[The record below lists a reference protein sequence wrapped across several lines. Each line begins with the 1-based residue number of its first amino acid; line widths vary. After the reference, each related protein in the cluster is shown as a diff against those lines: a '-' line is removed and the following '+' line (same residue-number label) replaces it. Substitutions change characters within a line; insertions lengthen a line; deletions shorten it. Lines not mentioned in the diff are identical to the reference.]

1 MAALEVGK
9 LESLANEI
17 SLKDFGSSIRVQEL
31 SITSEPETF
40 PQSHRYAEQLCACLW
55 LACLQRYLNNCQVS
69 CSVLA
74 AADLALPTA
83 NSKVARRYQLE
94 PDTDSSVSLSSLTNS
109 TLSAEE
115 SPTNTTQFTLVDGS
129 LLCLTFGSL
138 AANTQALLEL
148 LAANDGFALVTVVD
162 LEARLCHSWP
172 VSQHVQADLST
183 RLEKTLQVA
192 LSRYEADEKASI
204 SKLFTPTREDLDFLS
219 EWNAASIEPHNTNLC
234 AVVSE
239 RAREYPDAIAISD
252 GNGTSCTYAEMQQ
265 HVLRLALILKSM
277 GVQPESYVPF
287 AMEKSA
293 FAILVIYAI
302 VRSGAACV
310 PLDPTHPRARHVS
323 IIERCGASL
332 VVTDLA
338 SQNFV
343 GGLGIPSRLL
353 TPSLLA
359 VCANDLDVELESNP
373 EQTLEYPEPH
383 WAAWVIFTSGSTGVP
398 KGVVLEHQAI
408 CSGIRDFSPVLEIGP
423 TSRVLQFAAFTF
435 DVSIEEIFYTLG
447 NGGCVCVPTEE
458 DRVQDL
464 GATMDRLK
472 ITWVDLTPSLTKLLD
487 PTQLPH
493 LKTVNVGGELLA
505 KTVIDKWA
513 ACLTLKN
520 TYGPAETSCNTTC
533 NPNVMP
539 GTSGRDIGRP
549 VGCRVHI
556 VNSKDPNE
564 LLPVGAVGEMLAE
577 GPCLAREYI
586 GDPEKSAKT
595 FITGIQWA
603 GPGRRFYRTG
613 DLAQLSEDGS
623 LQFLGRADTQVKI
636 RGLRIELSEIEH
648 HLNAHRGIRFAIAF
662 IPQHGAA
669 QGKLL
674 TVVVPRHDF
683 QQETVT
689 DHFSTVEADSPAW
702 KQVSAAREHL
712 KEHLPLNHIP
722 TVWAVVKSLPMTS
735 SLKLNLVA
743 IKNVSFLDPSGTDSN
758 DDDGIEDALRLKQP
772 HVKAFRTV
780 VATVLKL
787 SEPTISLSKS
797 FISLGGDSLLA
808 MQVVASYRA
817 QGWQITVTDI
827 LRCPTLSQVS
837 DKAKALEVQID
848 YAAQLAGLDMLAPFD
863 MSPIQQSH
871 FAMQPKGRNDF
882 TLGFR
887 VEVKDNSITL
897 ARLLTALSQIV
908 EKHPMLRAR
917 AYQDPTSNWKQVVQP
932 SAAGSYKVHW
942 HENAGVQEAQE
953 ILEKN
958 AASLDFICG
967 PILAADMIIR
977 DDPNL
982 PRILC
987 LTAHH
992 LFIDLISW
1000 RVVLDDLNVALSGK
1014 PLSTDVSLSFPQWL
1028 ALQKNHYEAAS
1039 LSPSLKSMGV
1049 GKTDVG
1055 FWGMENREN
1064 LYEDVVIDE
1073 FLIPEDITSLILG
1086 PCNMTYSSE
1095 PVELLIAAL
1104 CHSFNK
1110 VFSERSFL
1118 NLFNEDH
1125 GRDPW
1130 DPSID
1135 ITRTVGWFTTLAPV
1149 YLEECDRPDAAA
1161 FVQDAIQARLR
1172 NNACEYFSTRY
1183 LHPEGRRLFK
1193 GHEIMEVLFNYTG
1206 SFQQLEASDSILTHV
1221 RDEAGSQSFHE
1232 VQSGRRDALFE
1243 ITALAERGRLQ
1254 FIVESNRHM
1263 LHRDRISLWMAEI
1276 QKSLRVIATELCDR
1290 EPVLCAARFPL
1301 LGTVNSELFR
1311 NMLGSVRSATGLE
1324 EPCIEDIYP
1333 VTPMQHGILLTQAQ
1347 DPSLYHVQ
1355 SIWELTTTDAPP
1367 LSAERISEAWKSVVA
1382 HQPTLRTIFFEAGH
1396 GQHSF
1401 YQVVLKQLEP
1411 TVQVLETS
1419 DPLSCLEQ
1427 YPAATPRHWES
1438 GHRLLI
1444 AASSSRVYC
1453 RLDISHTLMD
1463 GYSMSVIESNLKSAF
1478 EGRNLS
1484 SGGFPLSYG
1493 QYVGYSLERSS
1504 GDPVSYWRQYL
1515 AGTDPCLFP
1524 TLAHRAPPEAKRRRC
1539 EAHIDFSDIH
1549 TTEFCREHGITM
1561 STLVSTAWGLV
1572 LRAYTGKNDVC
1583 FGYLVSG
1590 RDIPVPGIEQL
1601 VGTCISMLVQRVSIE
1616 DSATLKD
1623 LLLAAQEDNLNSMQN
1638 LDCSLAEILNATESK
1653 SRALFNSIISYQRLL
1668 PDDPTAESR
1677 KLQMTE
1683 VMSLDPAEYDIS
1695 LGFFE
1700 DETKLQLKLSYWDT
1714 ILDGPSVESL
1724 GHTLKQAVRCLVEA
1738 PADAARTCSILSPH
1752 DKALLLE
1759 NNAESPEKV
1768 FRCIHDVVGDHV
1780 GMTPDAL
1787 ALHSRALSLS
1797 YRQMADASDRL
1808 ALHLISLGIGKA
1820 NFVALCFQKSPWA
1833 VVAALATMKT
1843 GAAYGWIDFDAPADR
1858 CTAIVSKLAAVL
1870 VLGDAVTTLKF
1881 EDISPTLVVEEMSDS
1896 LCQSQALV
1904 ATTELPDVS
1913 PSDTA
1918 FVLFTSGSSGE
1929 PKGAAIQHSAMA
1941 SSSFAHGRAQSVRPG
1956 SRVLQ
1961 FAAFTFDVATAD
1973 IFTTLMSGGCVC
1985 LPTETERLNDL
1996 AQSIRDLDCNWAHL
2010 TPSVARILDPKSV
2023 PGLETLVVG
2032 GETLPEDVIASWS
2045 TRLNLVNTFG
2055 PAECSVTVAC
2065 NANVTTGSTPG
2076 SIGVPV
2082 GTRLWIVDPNDDHVL
2097 LPTGCAGE
2105 ILVEGWGLSSGYL
2118 GDATKTALA
2127 FVENP
2132 PWSRAEDFTET
2143 RRFYKTGDL
2152 ARWNWAGE
2160 LIFVGRKDSM
2170 VKLRG
2175 LKIEISQIEA
2185 NMIELL
2191 PTTWVCA
2198 VDIGR
2203 ASEAAVDETVIAFIS
2218 DPLDSS
2224 VRQTS
2229 ADQSPL
2235 ALPLSAEKASLVAK
2249 LRTEL
2254 AKSLPSYMI
2263 PTVYLPLTVMPMTAS
2278 QKINRR
2284 QLKDIARTL
2293 SSEELALCV
2302 AQTASGQST
2311 APLTGGQHV
2320 LAAMW
2325 QECLSLPPGLLSPES
2340 HFFQIGGDS
2349 LTAMKLVI
2357 LANKQRI
2364 PLRIT
2369 SIFENPTLS
2378 ALAAAY
2384 EQFLNDNVVSTKQS
2398 SAKDHTAPS
2407 LAPFQLLG
2415 LSAEAQIDL
2424 KGDLA
2429 SSLDIAPTQ
2438 VENAFPATP
2447 FQEAVLASASHQPG
2461 AFMLQEVIE
2470 LSQDI
2475 SIEKLKT
2482 AWSQVVET
2490 TPILRTRMCH
2500 SSVCPDMLLQVVVAG
2515 NFHWKAEDSD
2525 LDDYLMRD
2533 SDASMGISDALARW
2547 AVVTDSGKGSTYLV
2561 WSISHSLY
2569 DGESRSMLWR
2579 RVQAAYQDS
2588 AYTSGPS
2595 FDAFVLYH
2603 QQASRGKDSPA
2614 FWKSFLQQID
2624 APPFPQPPALSKK
2637 SQNVGGETFLECDV
2651 PLPSQSTVTRAAL
2664 VRAAWCL
2671 LLSFYTGSDDVITGL
2686 TLTERNAPI
2695 QDIDEMFGPL
2705 VTVVPLRARPKRELT
2720 VSQYLQ
2726 QLQDDL
2732 FSIMENQHL
2741 GMSNIAK
2748 LNAESGAACASIHN
2762 MLSIN
2767 VANEQTST
2775 QQNGPLSSLRRI
2787 DEGASRRFDTMPLV
2801 LDCLLSKSQLS
2812 ITCRFD
2818 EDWIGGTQV
2827 DCLLRQLRDVIQ
2839 ALGSAGDCTRLRDIP
2854 MYSKEDALEFQ
2865 ATSQQILPSVK
2876 EPLPALLFK
2885 SRSLDAASEC
2895 VSSWDGSLTIEQLD
2909 SMSTSLAAKLMQ
2921 MGTSPGDLVPLCFE
2935 RSMWMIVAQMA
2946 VWKAGAAF
2954 VPLDPTF
2961 PVGRLRNIVQQSNA
2975 RVALCSPE
2983 TIHVV
2988 DALALASFKVSAQS
3002 ASELSRSLAEDKGH
3016 SIALPQLKPSDV
3028 AYVLFTSGSTGTPK
3042 GVVVSHGAL
3051 CSSIMAHGK
3060 AMGFGTDTRMLQ
3072 FCAYTFDVHLAEVW
3086 TTLVWGGTVCVPS
3099 EAMRSDIVACFNDFK
3114 VSMAML
3120 VPTITRLFGPAD
3132 VPTLTSLCLGGER
3145 LGEDTVGSWAGDVTL
3160 INGYGP
3166 TEAAILSILKRGA
3179 VDSRSIGTPVGCRAW
3194 VVDPDDHNR
3203 LSGVG
3208 MVGELLLEGPILA
3221 DGYLNDLVKTAT
3233 SFIVDPEWTA
3243 MLTGHPGRR
3252 LYKTGDLVQQDPQG
3266 HFNYI
3271 ARKGDDTQVKLRGLR
3286 IELQEIERVAQAN
3299 DHVQQAAALCPTSG
3313 PCDGKLVGV
3322 VALATST
3329 TETGVQSKI
3338 QQLNGG
3344 SFKQELGSV
3353 HESLSRALPQYMVP
3367 EIWFVVDALP
3377 QLSSGKLDRKAV
3389 NVFVREARSLEWCI
3403 NTWGSTLQDDLEEVH
3418 RDPATEQESQLLEAF
3433 RLVLKL
3439 DAPEELGISSSFVS
3453 SGGDSIA
3460 AMKLVAQCSRMGWKV
3475 TVKDILQS
3483 KNLIDLAKKLEMSS
3497 TAISKALPE
3506 VPCPQIGT
3514 PRLTLTTLQK
3524 DMIRSLKET
3533 PDSYRLQTTWE
3544 FKGSGEEPLN
3554 IDLFAQAWRAV
3565 VAQHAAFQCRLEK
3578 TAGDE
3583 VRMVPGPSNSVPIVD
3598 ILPVGDGNFP
3608 SLTSPD
3614 YLNGQPLYRIAIMP
3628 RSTGEIAV
3636 RLEIC
3641 HIIFDGVSWSIIMR
3655 DLHAAMQN
3663 PLERLDSVFTSF
3675 PPLRNPSLYLEGPET
3690 REYWS
3695 EYLDGLSHCG
3705 LPIAKDLTIP
3715 ILQSRGSLSIS
3726 LNTGLCRDYCR
3737 HASITTA
3744 NLFHAAWSLVL
3755 YSFSAARLS
3764 GGLISTSRDVS
3775 FQYLVSGR
3783 MNQHGEYDADNVG
3796 CGIDLLPQRCE
3807 IRSET
3812 SIAELCRWIRD
3823 DSAGNSGQGRNSELL
3838 SYHRRHSRTDGRLWN
3853 SMINFRKFMGVEHQ
3867 QNAGE
3872 EPIWESQRLC
3882 GQDPWDFPVVL
3893 QIHEEEAET
3902 EIVLEHDRTCVD
3914 EALATLIRD
3923 RLERA
3928 VGLVVSGESATAA
3941 GVTTELSSL

>member
-1 MAALEVGK
+1 
-9 LESLANEI
+9 
-17 SLKDFGSSIRVQEL
+17 
-31 SITSEPETF
+31 
-40 PQSHRYAEQLCACLW
+40 
-55 LACLQRYLNNCQVS
+55 
-69 CSVLA
+69 
-74 AADLALPTA
+74 
-83 NSKVARRYQLE
+83 
-94 PDTDSSVSLSSLTNS
+94 
-109 TLSAEE
+109 
-115 SPTNTTQFTLVDGS
+115 
-129 LLCLTFGSL
+129 
-138 AANTQALLEL
+138 
-148 LAANDGFALVTVVD
+148 
-162 LEARLCHSWP
+162 
-172 VSQHVQADLST
+172 
-183 RLEKTLQVA
+183 
-192 LSRYEADEKASI
+192 
-204 SKLFTPTREDLDFLS
+204 
-219 EWNAASIEPHNTNLC
+219 
-234 AVVSE
+234 
-239 RAREYPDAIAISD
+239 
-252 GNGTSCTYAEMQQ
+252 
-265 HVLRLALILKSM
+265 
-277 GVQPESYVPF
+277 
-287 AMEKSA
+287 
-293 FAILVIYAI
+293 
-302 VRSGAACV
+302 
-310 PLDPTHPRARHVS
+310 
-323 IIERCGASL
+323 
-332 VVTDLA
+332 
-338 SQNFV
+338 
-343 GGLGIPSRLL
+343 
-353 TPSLLA
+353 
-359 VCANDLDVELESNP
+359 
-373 EQTLEYPEPH
+373 
-383 WAAWVIFTSGSTGVP
+383 
-398 KGVVLEHQAI
+398 
-408 CSGIRDFSPVLEIGP
+408 
-423 TSRVLQFAAFTF
+423 
-435 DVSIEEIFYTLG
+435 
-447 NGGCVCVPTEE
+447 
-458 DRVQDL
+458 
-464 GATMDRLK
+464 
-472 ITWVDLTPSLTKLLD
+472 
-487 PTQLPH
+487 
-493 LKTVNVGGELLA
+493 
-505 KTVIDKWA
+505 
-513 ACLTLKN
+513 
-520 TYGPAETSCNTTC
+520 
-533 NPNVMP
+533 
-539 GTSGRDIGRP
+539 
-549 VGCRVHI
+549 
-556 VNSKDPNE
+556 
-564 LLPVGAVGEMLAE
+564 
-577 GPCLAREYI
+577 
-586 GDPEKSAKT
+586 
-595 FITGIQWA
+595 
-603 GPGRRFYRTG
+603 
-613 DLAQLSEDGS
+613 
-623 LQFLGRADTQVKI
+623 
-636 RGLRIELSEIEH
+636 
-648 HLNAHRGIRFAIAF
+648 
-662 IPQHGAA
+662 
-669 QGKLL
+669 
-674 TVVVPRHDF
+674 
-683 QQETVT
+683 
-689 DHFSTVEADSPAW
+689 
-702 KQVSAAREHL
+702 
-712 KEHLPLNHIP
+712 
-722 TVWAVVKSLPMTS
+722 
-735 SLKLNLVA
+735 
-743 IKNVSFLDPSGTDSN
+743 
-758 DDDGIEDALRLKQP
+758 
-772 HVKAFRTV
+772 
-780 VATVLKL
+780 
-787 SEPTISLSKS
+787 
-797 FISLGGDSLLA
+797 
-808 MQVVASYRA
+808 
-817 QGWQITVTDI
+817 
-827 LRCPTLSQVS
+827 
-837 DKAKALEVQID
+837 
-848 YAAQLAGLDMLAPFD
+848 
-863 MSPIQQSH
+863 
-871 FAMQPKGRNDF
+871 
-882 TLGFR
+882 
-887 VEVKDNSITL
+887 
-897 ARLLTALSQIV
+897 
-908 EKHPMLRAR
+908 
-917 AYQDPTSNWKQVVQP
+917 
-932 SAAGSYKVHW
+932 
-942 HENAGVQEAQE
+942 
-953 ILEKN
+953 
-958 AASLDFICG
+958 
-967 PILAADMIIR
+967 
-977 DDPNL
+977 
-982 PRILC
+982 
-987 LTAHH
+987 
-992 LFIDLISW
+992 
-1000 RVVLDDLNVALSGK
+1000 
-1014 PLSTDVSLSFPQWL
+1014 
-1028 ALQKNHYEAAS
+1028 
-1039 LSPSLKSMGV
+1039 
-1049 GKTDVG
+1049 
-1055 FWGMENREN
+1055 
-1064 LYEDVVIDE
+1064 
-1073 FLIPEDITSLILG
+1073 
-1086 PCNMTYSSE
+1086 
-1095 PVELLIAAL
+1095 
-1104 CHSFNK
+1104 
-1110 VFSERSFL
+1110 
-1118 NLFNEDH
+1118 
-1125 GRDPW
+1125 
-1130 DPSID
+1130 
-1135 ITRTVGWFTTLAPV
+1135 
-1149 YLEECDRPDAAA
+1149 
-1161 FVQDAIQARLR
+1161 
-1172 NNACEYFSTRY
+1172 
-1183 LHPEGRRLFK
+1183 
-1193 GHEIMEVLFNYTG
+1193 
-1206 SFQQLEASDSILTHV
+1206 
-1221 RDEAGSQSFHE
+1221 
-1232 VQSGRRDALFE
+1232 
-1243 ITALAERGRLQ
+1243 
-1254 FIVESNRHM
+1254 
-1263 LHRDRISLWMAEI
+1263 
-1276 QKSLRVIATELCDR
+1276 
-1290 EPVLCAARFPL
+1290 
-1301 LGTVNSELFR
+1301 
-1311 NMLGSVRSATGLE
+1311 MLGSVRSATELE

-1333 VTPMQHGILLTQAQ
+1333 VTPMQHGILLSQAQ

-1355 SIWELTTTDAPP
+1355 SIWELTTTDAPS

-1382 HQPTLRTIFFEAGH
+1382 HQPTLRTIFVEAGH

-1401 YQVVLKQLEP
+1401 YQVVLKQLES

-1427 YPAATPRHWES
+1427 YPAATPRHWQS

-1444 AASSSRVYC
+1444 ATSSSRVYC

-1524 TLAHRAPPEAKRRRC
+1524 TLAHQAPPEAKRRRC

-1561 STLVSTAWGLV
+1561 STLVSTAWGLA

-1623 LLLAAQEDNLNSMQN
+1623 LLLATQEDSLNSMQN

-1700 DETKLQLKLSYWDT
+1700 DESKLQLKLSYWDT
-1714 ILDGPSVESL
+1714 ILDSPSVESL
-1724 GHTLKQAVRCLVEA
+1724 GHTLKQAVRCLVGA
-1738 PADAARTCSILSPH
+1738 PTDAARTCNILSPH

-1759 NNAESPEKV
+1759 HNTKSPEKV

-1780 GMTPDAL
+1780 GMTPDAI

-1808 ALHLISLGIGKA
+1808 ALHLNSLGIGKGK
-1820 NFVALCFQKSPWA
+1820 FVGLCFQKSPWA

-1843 GAAYGWIDFDAPADR
+1843 GAAYGWIDFDAPVDR

-1870 VLGDAVTTLKF
+1870 VLGDAVTTLRF

-1904 ATTELPDVS
+1904 ATTELSDVS

-1929 PKGAAIQHSAMA
+1929 PKGAAIQHFAMA

-1956 SRVLQ
+1956 SRVFQ

-1985 LPTETERLNDL
+1985 IPTETERLNDL

-2010 TPSVARILDPKSV
+2010 TPSVARILDPRSV

-2032 GETLPEDVIASWS
+2032 GEALPEDVIASWS

-2118 GDATKTALA
+2118 GDANKTAQA

-2132 PWSRAEDFTET
+2132 PWSRAEGFTET

-2152 ARWNWAGE
+2152 ARWNWVGE

-2191 PTTWVCA
+2191 PPTWVCA

-2203 ASEAAVDETVIAFIS
+2203 ASEASVDETVIAFIS

-2229 ADQSPL
+2229 AYQSPL

-2249 LRTEL
+2249 LRMEL

-2284 QLKDIARTL
+2284 QLKDIARTS

-2325 QECLSLPPGLLSPES
+2325 QECLSLPAGLLSPES

-2398 SAKDHTAPS
+2398 PAKDHTAPS

-2415 LSAEAQIDL
+2415 LSAEAQMAL
-2424 KGDLA
+2424 KSDIAG
-2429 SSLDIAPTQ
+2429 SLDIAPTQ

-2500 SSVCPDMLLQVVVAG
+2500 SSICPDMLLQVAVAG

-2525 LDDYLMRD
+2525 LDNYLVRD
-2533 SDASMGISDALARW
+2533 SDASMGIGDALAHW

-2579 RVQAAYQDS
+2579 RVEAAYRDN

-2595 FDAFVLYH
+2595 FDAFVHYH
-2603 QQASRGKDSPA
+2603 QQTSHGKDSPA
-2614 FWKSFLQQID
+2614 FWKSFLHQID
-2624 APPFPQPPALSKK
+2624 APPFPQPPAVSKK
-2637 SQNVGGETFLECDV
+2637 SPNVSGETFLECDV
-2651 PLPSQSTVTRAAL
+2651 PLPSQSTVTWAAL

-2686 TLTERNAPI
+2686 TLTERNTPI
-2695 QDIDEMFGPL
+2695 QDIDEMAGPL
-2705 VTVVPLRARPKRELT
+2705 VAVVPLRARPKRELS
-2720 VSQYLQ
+2720 VSEYLQ

-2732 FSIMENQHL
+2732 FAVMENQHL
-2741 GMSNIAK
+2741 GISNIAK

-2767 VANEQTST
+2767 VASEQATAH
-2775 QQNGPLSSLRRI
+2775 QNGPLSPLRRFE
-2787 DEGASRRFDTMPLV
+2787 EGASRRFDTMPLV

-2818 EDWIGGTQV
+2818 EDWIGDRQA
-2827 DCLLRQLRDVIQ
+2827 DCLLRQLRDIIQ

-2854 MYSKEDALEFQ
+2854 MFSQEDALEFQ
-2865 ATSQQILPSVK
+2865 VVSQQA
-2876 EPLPALLFK
+2876 LPALEESLPTLLFK

-2895 VSSWDGSLTIEQLD
+2895 VSSWDGSLTVEQLD
-2909 SMSTSLAAKLMQ
+2909 SMSTSLAAKLIQ
-2921 MGTSPGDLVPLCFE
+2921 MGTLPGDLVPLCFE
-2935 RSMWMIVAQMA
+2935 RSMWMVVAQMA

-2975 RVALCSPE
+2975 RVALCSPD
-2983 TIHVV
+2983 TSHVV
-2988 DALALASFKVSAQS
+2988 DELALASFEVSAQS
-3002 ASELSRSLAEDKGH
+3002 ASELNRSLAEDKGH
-3016 SIALPQLKPSDV
+3016 SIALPQLQPSDV

-3086 TTLVWGGTVCVPS
+3086 TTLVWGGTVCIPS
-3099 EAMRSDIVACFNDFK
+3099 EAMRSNIVACFNEFK

-3132 VPTLTSLCLGGER
+3132 VPTLKSLCLGGER
-3145 LGEDTVGSWAGDVTL
+3145 LGEDTVESWAGGVTL

-3194 VVDPDDHNR
+3194 VVDPDDHDR

-3221 DGYLNDLVKTAT
+3221 DGYLNDPVKTAT

-3243 MLTGHPGRR
+3243 MLAGRPGRR
-3252 LYKTGDLVQQDPQG
+3252 FYKTGDLVQQDPQG
-3266 HFNYI
+3266 HFNYV

-3299 DHVQQAAALCPTSG
+3299 DYVQQAAALCPTSG

-3322 VALATST
+3322 VALTTST

-3338 QQLNGG
+3338 QQLNGR
-3344 SFKQELGSV
+3344 SFKQELNSV

-3377 QLSSGKLDRKAV
+3377 QLSSGKLDRKAG
-3389 NVFVREARSLEWCI
+3389 NAFVREACTLELCI
-3403 NTWGSTLQDDLEEVH
+3403 STWGSTLQNDQEEEY
-3418 RDPATEQESQLLEAF
+3418 RDPATELEAQLLEAC
-3433 RLVLKL
+3433 RSVLKL

-3483 KNLIDLAKKLEMSS
+3483 KNLIDLATKLEMSS
-3497 TAISKALPE
+3497 AMVAKALPE
-3506 VPCPQIGT
+3506 AACHQSSTPQGL
-3514 PRLTLTTLQK
+3514 LTSLQK

-3544 FKGSGEEPLN
+3544 FKSSRENALDV
-3554 IDLFAQAWRAV
+3554 DLLAQAWRAV
-3565 VAQHAAFQCRLEK
+3565 VSRHAAFQCRLEQK
-3578 TAGDE
+3578 KAGEE
-3583 VRMVPGPSNSVPIVD
+3583 VQMVPGPSNHVPVVD
-3598 ILPVGDGNFP
+3598 ILPVGDGDFP
-3608 SLTSPD
+3608 SIPAPD

-3628 RSTGEIAV
+3628 RTMGEIAV

-3641 HIIFDGVSWSIIMR
+3641 HVIFDGVSWSIIMR
-3655 DLHAAMQN
+3655 DLQAAMQH
-3663 PLERLDSVFTSF
+3663 PLERLDSGLTSF
-3675 PPLRNPSLYLEGPET
+3675 PPIRNPSLYLEDPKT

-3695 EYLDGLSHCG
+3695 GYLNSLSQCD
-3705 LPIAKDLTIP
+3705 LPIMKDLATP
-3715 ILQSRGSLSIS
+3715 GLQSRGSLSIS
-3726 LNTGLCRDYCR
+3726 LNTELCREYCR
-3737 HASITTA
+3737 HASVTTA

-3755 YSFSAARLS
+3755 YSFSVARS
-3764 GGLISTSRDVS
+3764 PEGLTSASCGVS

-3783 MNQHGEYDADNVG
+3783 MNQNGEYDANNVG
-3796 CGIDLLPQRCE
+3796 CGIDLLPQRCK
-3807 IRSET
+3807 ISSKT
-3812 SIAELCRWIRD
+3812 SIVELCRWVRD

-3867 QNAGE
+3867 QNSGE
-3872 EPIWESQRLC
+3872 EPIWESRRLC
-3882 GQDPWDFPVVL
+3882 GQDPWD
-3893 QIHEEEAET
+3893 
-3902 EIVLEHDRTCVD
+3902 
-3914 EALATLIRD
+3914 
-3923 RLERA
+3923 
-3928 VGLVVSGESATAA
+3928 VSSNP
-3941 GVTTELSSL
+3941 L